1 MFSSSTPAARRFFFA
16 PATSWSM
23 ITVFH
28 LACTIATR
36 SPEPVVESVLA
47 GASLQGLLFAFT
59 IVGLGSAGAFD
70 SSHFVKT

>member
-1 MFSSSTPAARRFFFA
+1 VIIDQLVAGAKKNLLAAGVLEEN
-16 PATSWSM
+16 
-23 ITVFH
+23 ITVQ
-28 LACTIATR
+28 T
-36 SPEPVVESVLA
+36 ESVLA